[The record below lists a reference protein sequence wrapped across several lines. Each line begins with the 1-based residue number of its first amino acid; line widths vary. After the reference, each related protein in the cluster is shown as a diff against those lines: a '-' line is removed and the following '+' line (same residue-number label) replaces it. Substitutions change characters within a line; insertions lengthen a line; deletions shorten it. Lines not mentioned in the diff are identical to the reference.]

1 VITPMVKVTF
11 MGPKGHLMEVMDLLH
26 SLGVVHLEPYP
37 IEDPRLSYIR
47 IPSDEKSR
55 EELLKKLDSLH
66 EKVGSLLVAL
76 KKPSE
81 PSTVSAW
88 LFDHNISRADI
99 EGSVSRAEDQITPP
113 YDHIMELRNE
123 LSLLKRYERVLAAL
137 YPLLDDAI
145 EVQHLELMGIIVE
158 KKRVAVLPLLEKEL
172 SRITEGRFRLFTR
185 DMDRDNLAAILA
197 YPGESEPMIRTF
209 FSEESIAEIRLPA
222 GYEDKPLAT
231 TLRLLMKRQRELP
244 KLIAK
249 LGEELEDLS
258 LRWYGTLTR
267 IRMILRERIDEFAT
281 MSMSA
286 QSRHAF
292 FLRGWVPE
300 EKLHMVFESVNSSLE
315 NIVQMEVVP
324 ARFHERDHVPVQLKN
339 SPFAKVFEPL
349 VGIVALPKYGTL
361 DPTPYM
367 AVFFPIFF
375 GFILGDIAYG
385 MGLFALSIWLHR
397 RFAENPFIRSVSVVF
412 MISGISATIFGLFF
426 GEFFGDLGE
435 HWGLH
440 PLLMD
445 RAHLF
450 LPLLFIAIGLGFVHV
465 ILGFFLNMVISIRH
479 GHRRHWIASLAS
491 MASLCGFAAVIG
503 HATGYFPMGDLLG
516 GFLLLLGVPALIL
529 SEGFMGPL
537 ELLKS
542 CGNILSYARLMAI
555 GVSSVILAQV
565 ANTIG
570 GILGSLA
577 VGIMV
582 ALIFHGM
589 NFVLGVF
596 SPTIHSLR
604 LHYVEF
610 FSKFFQPGG
619 KPYEPFRRYGM
630 PWG

>member
-1 VITPMVKVTF
+1 
-11 MGPKGHLMEVMDLLH
+11 
-26 SLGVVHLEPYP
+26 
-37 IEDPRLSYIR
+37 
-47 IPSDEKSR
+47 
-55 EELLKKLDSLH
+55 
-66 EKVGSLLVAL
+66 
-76 KKPSE
+76 
-81 PSTVSAW
+81 
-88 LFDHNISRADI
+88 
-99 EGSVSRAEDQITPP
+99 
-113 YDHIMELRNE
+113 
-123 LSLLKRYERVLAAL
+123 
-137 YPLLDDAI
+137 
-145 EVQHLELMGIIVE
+145 
-158 KKRVAVLPLLEKEL
+158 
-172 SRITEGRFRLFTR
+172 
-185 DMDRDNLAAILA
+185 
-197 YPGESEPMIRTF
+197 
-209 FSEESIAEIRLPA
+209 
-222 GYEDKPLAT
+222 
-231 TLRLLMKRQRELP
+231 
-244 KLIAK
+244 
-249 LGEELEDLS
+249 
-258 LRWYGTLTR
+258 
-267 IRMILRERIDEFAT
+267 
-281 MSMSA
+281 
-286 QSRHAF
+286 
-292 FLRGWVPE
+292 
-300 EKLHMVFESVNSSLE
+300 MVFESVNSSLE